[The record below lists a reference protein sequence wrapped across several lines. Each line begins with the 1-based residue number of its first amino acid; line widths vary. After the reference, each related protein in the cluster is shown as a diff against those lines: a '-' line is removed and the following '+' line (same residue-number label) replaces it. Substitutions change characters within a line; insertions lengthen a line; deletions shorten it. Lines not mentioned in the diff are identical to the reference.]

1 MTTHREVAISSATT
15 ARPTLEVGIPGSDPM
30 PDTDN
35 FPRRA
40 GFHYGSGMSTE
51 KSIGFRFGVLP
62 RIVVAI
68 VLGIL
73 LGSLLPTWATRVF
86 VTFNDIFGQ
95 FLSFSIPLIIV
106 GLITPAIGELG
117 RGAGKWLALTAGL
130 AYASTL
136 IAGLMGLGASLLVLP
151 QVLPAETGAL
161 SNPED
166 ALLKPYFSIQIPPL
180 FGVMT
185 ALILAFVIGVAL
197 TTIEGKALRTG
208 FEEFRD
214 IVNLVISKIIIP
226 LLPIYIFGIFLNMT
240 QGGQVL
246 TVIATF
252 LGVVVFVFILTW
264 IMLLLQ
270 YLVAGAIAR
279 RNPLRMLP
287 AYLTALGTS
296 SSAAT
301 IPVTLRQSI
310 KSGTSE
316 PVASFAIPLC
326 ATIHLAGST
335 IKITCFSLA
344 VMMLSDIPIDPVLMI
359 GFICMLGV
367 MMVAAPGVP
376 GGAIVTAA
384 GLLQSMLGFNE
395 AQVGLMIATYIAID
409 SFGTA
414 TNVTGDGAIAAIIDR
429 IISRRHRYRIT
440 QDPAPET
447 SEA

>member
-1 MTTHREVAISSATT
+1 
-15 ARPTLEVGIPGSDPM
+15 M
-30 PDTDN
+30 PDTDS
-35 FPRRA
+35 FPGRT

-51 KSIGFRFGVLP
+51 KSTGFRFGVLP

-68 VLGIL
+68 ALGIL
-73 LGSLLPTWATRVF
+73 LGSVLPTWATRIF

-136 IAGLMGLGASLLVLP
+136 IAGLMGFGASMLVLP

-161 SNPED
+161 GNPED
-166 ALLKPYFSIQIPPL
+166 ALLKPYFSIEIPPL

-197 TTIEGKALRTG
+197 TAIDGRALRSG

-214 IVNLVISKIIIP
+214 VVNLVISKIIIP

-270 YLVAGAIAR
+270 YLVAGAVTG
-279 RNPLRMLP
+279 RNPFRMLGTMLP

-296 SSAAT
+296 SSAARSS
-301 IPVTLRQSI
+301 PPRVCCSRCS
-310 KSGTSE
+310 
-316 PVASFAIPLC
+316 
-326 ATIHLAGST
+326 GST
-335 IKITCFSLA
+335 
-344 VMMLSDIPIDPVLMI
+344 
-359 GFICMLGV
+359 
-367 MMVAAPGVP
+367 
-376 GGAIVTAA
+376 
-384 GLLQSMLGFNE
+384 
-395 AQVGLMIATYIAID
+395 
-409 SFGTA
+409 
-414 TNVTGDGAIAAIIDR
+414 
-429 IISRRHRYRIT
+429 RRRS
-440 QDPAPET
+440 A
-447 SEA
+447 